1 MSYTII
7 FFLRFEFSIRVLN
20 FACLNFY
27 SWVFKESNKGEFVH
41 YFSHKDV
48 LRLSCPTSL
57 MHFGEKEYCINRLAN
72 DALAAPVST
81 QFFCNLNFLMIRV
94 LNFACFN
101 FYSWVF
107 NFAIYSQSRKSRN

>member
-1 MSYTII
+1 MSYTIV
-7 FFLRFEFSIRVLN
+7 FFLRFEFSLQVLN

-41 YFSHKDV
+41 SFSHNDV
-48 LRLSCPTSL
+48 LRLSCPTRL
-57 MHFGEKEYCINRLAN
+57 MHFGEKEYCINRPAN

-94 LNFACFN
+94 LNFACLH

-107 NFAIYSQSRKSRN
+107 NFAIYSQSRKS